1 MWRFSLTTLED
12 ASDKRE
18 FQSLKHKRLL
28 ILERLLINCR
38 KTKTNVITMTNEKKE
53 KYHGVKTQSE
63 NIEANCRKRG
73 KTHATKSWLVSV
85 LHLIGWKSG
94 ASFLDQSERNEA
106 KPMRSRITNDTYYWK
121 SLYKSFRSHLNLF
134 NFDFKYHTI

>member
-1 MWRFSLTTLED
+1 MTTLED

-18 FQSLKHKRLL
+18 FQLLKHKRLL

-38 KTKTNVITMTNEKKE
+38 KTETNVITMTNEKKE

-73 KTHATKSWLVSV
+73 KTHATKS
-85 LHLIGWKSG
+85 
-94 ASFLDQSERNEA
+94 
-106 KPMRSRITNDTYYWK
+106 
-121 SLYKSFRSHLNLF
+121 
-134 NFDFKYHTI
+134 